1 VKIAIAGGGPGG
13 LYLAALMKGLD
24 PRHEVTVWER
34 NAPDDTFG
42 FGVVFSDETLGGIEG
57 ADSVVHDRM
66 ERRFAR
72 WTDIDIAITGRHG
85 GTDQFTVGGQGFA
98 AMSRKDLLRI
108 LQERAAELGADVRY
122 RTQAPDV
129 ERLRAAH
136 DLVVAADGVNSAVR
150 ARYASAFGPD
160 VDQRAN
166 KYIWLGTDLVF
177 EAFQFFV
184 KQTPW
189 GTMQI
194 HGYPYSAA
202 GSTFIVE
209 MHERV
214 WRAAG
219 FGKTEGQAFPPG
231 ASDSRAVERIRE
243 IFADEL
249 RGHQVL
255 TNNSKWLNFRT
266 VRNERWHD
274 GNVVLLGDAAHTAHF
289 SIGSGTKLA
298 MEDALALAAC
308 LHEHRTVEAAL
319 AAYQAERKPVVES
332 TQRAAQ
338 ASLEWF
344 ENIGMY
350 AGQDPAQFAFNL
362 LTRSRRITFENLRE
376 RDADFAT
383 RIEAEFARNAG
394 TGHPASGNTGSEHTG
409 FEHAGAEYAGA
420 ERAGTEHA
428 GTGHPQP
435 PPAMFTPARIGRLTL
450 RNRVIV
456 SSMDMYSAD
465 EGVPGEFHLV
475 HLGSKALGGAG
486 LVMTEMTCVSPEGRI
501 TPGCPGLWTDEQ
513 RDRWA
518 AITGFVHQRSGA
530 KIGLQLGH
538 SGRKGSTRLMWEGLD
553 EPLPDGNWEVIG
565 PSALPYGAGCHMP
578 REMTRADL
586 DQVVADFAAAARRG
600 VQAGFDLIEVHAA
613 HGYLLSSFLSPVSN
627 TRTDAYGGPLDR
639 RLRFP
644 LEVFDAVRDA
654 VRAEAG
660 NTGAGGT
667 GAGGTGS
674 GDAVPVT
681 VRISATDWVPGGNTG
696 DDAVE
701 IARAFIAHGAAAIDV
716 SSGQVSKD
724 ERPAFGRSYQTPFAD
739 QVRHQVAGPAG
750 VAVIA
755 VGAISSFDDVN
766 SILLAGR
773 ADLCALGRTHLY
785 DPQWTLHAAAE
796 QGYDGDAARWPVQWQ
811 AGRRKPPTA
820 RTDKVP
826 PRLSLLRADAGPAGP
841 VHLRWTPAPAPVTT

>member
-1 VKIAIAGGGPGG
+1 MKIAIAGGGPGG
-13 LYLAALMKGLD
+13 LYFAALMKGLD

-66 ERRFAR
+66 ERSFAR
-72 WTDIDIAITGRHG
+72 WTDIDIAL
-85 GTDQFTVGGQGFA
+85 TDAAGNDHQFTVGGQGFA
-98 AMSRKDLLRI
+98 AMGRKDLLRV
-108 LQERAAELGADVRY
+108 LQERAAELGVDVRY
-122 RTQAPDV
+122 RTEAPDV
-129 ERLRAAH
+129 DRLRADH
-136 DLVVAADGVNSAVR
+136 DLVVAADGVNSVIR
-150 ARYASAFGPD
+150 TKHGEAFGPD
-160 VDQRAN
+160 IDQRVN

-219 FGKTEGQAFPPG
+219 FDKTEHADFPAG
-231 ASDSRAVERIRE
+231 TSDEYAVARIRE

-249 RGHQVL
+249 RGRQVL

-266 VRNERWHD
+266 VRNARWHD

-308 LHEHRTVEAAL
+308 LHEHPSVEAAL
-319 AAYQAERKPVVES
+319 DAYQAERKPVVES

-350 AGQDPAQFAFNL
+350 AAQDPAQFAFNL

-376 RDADFAT
+376 RDEEFAA
-383 RIEAEFARNAG
+383 RIEAEFARQAAAAVASHDG
-394 TGHPASGNTGSEHTG
+394 PRRAPAE
-409 FEHAGAEYAGA
+409 EPAA
-420 ERAGTEHA
+420 
-428 GTGHPQP
+428 
-435 PPAMFTPARIGRLTL
+435 PAMFQPARIGTL
-450 RNRVIV
+450 ELKNRVIV
-456 SSMDMYSAD
+456 SSMDMYSAE
-465 EGVPGEFHLV
+465 EGVPGDFHLV

-501 TPGCPGLWTDEQ
+501 SPGCPGLWTDEQ
-513 RDRWA
+513 RDKWA
-518 AITGFVHQRSGA
+518 AITRFVHQRSTA

-538 SGRKGSTRLMWEGLD
+538 SGRKGSTRLMWEGMD
-553 EPLPDGNWEVIG
+553 EPLLDGNWEVIG
-565 PSALPYGAGCHMP
+565 PSALPYGDGCHLP
-578 REMTRADL
+578 REATRADMDKVL
-586 DQVVADFAAAARRG
+586 DDFAAAARRG
-600 VQAGFDLIEVHAA
+600 VRAGFDLVEVHAA

-627 TRTDAYGGPLDR
+627 TRTDRYGGSLEN

-644 LEVFDAVRDA
+644 LEVFDVVRDA
-654 VRAEAG
+654 VRMEAG
-660 NTGAGGT
+660 G
-667 GAGGTGS
+667 
-674 GDAVPVT
+674 AVPVT
-681 VRISATDWVPGGNTG
+681 VRISATDWMPDGNTP

-716 SSGQVSKD
+716 SSGQFSKD
-724 ERPAFGRSYQTPFAD
+724 ERPVFGRSYQTPFAD
-739 QVRHQVAGPAG
+739 KVRHQVAEPAG

-755 VGAISSFDDVN
+755 VGAISSYDDVN

-773 ADLCALGRTHLY
+773 ADLCALGRAHLY

-796 QGYDGDAARWPVQWQ
+796 QGYAGDSARWPVQWQ
-811 AGRRKPPTA
+811 AGSRRPPTA
-820 RTDKVP
+820 RTDKIP
-826 PRLSLLRADAGPAGP
+826 PRLSLLRDGPAGT
-841 VHLRWTPAPAPVTT
+841 VHLRWTPARAPVNA